1 MKKFQIVLLLT
12 TLINTISFGQLPVD
26 TSNHQDKTTAK
37 WQSLSDD
44 QYEIKYP
51 STWKVNKSGQMGTSF
66 ILFSPLSNK
75 SDNFKENINLLIQD
89 LAGYDL
95 TLDQYAEISEG
106 QIKTMVTDGQ
116 IILSERIKE
125 KTLEY
130 QKVIYSGKQG
140 IYNLKY
146 EQFYWLIN
154 DKAYVLT
161 LTCKETE
168 FDNYQEMGEKILES
182 FEIKI
187 E

>member
-1 MKKFQIVLLLT
+1 MKIFQLVLILLP
-12 TLINTISFGQLPVD
+12 LINTITFGQSPVD
-26 TSNHQDKTTAK
+26 TSNHQDKATAK

-51 STWKVNKSGQMGTSF
+51 SNWEVNRSGEMGTSF

-89 LAGYDL
+89 LTGYDL

-106 QIKTMVTDGQ
+106 QIKTMVTNGK
-116 IILSERIKE
+116 IILSERNKQE
-125 KTLEY
+125 TLAY
-130 QKVIYSGKQG
+130 QKVIYSGRQG
-140 IYNLKY
+140 VYNLKY
-146 EQFYWLIN
+146 EQFYWVIH

-161 LTCKETE
+161 LTCKEAE
-168 FDNYQEMGEKILES
+168 FDNYQDIGEKILES
-182 FEIKI
+182 FEIKV